1 MPVDFLRCF
10 LSGPHEHRGGGQEGG
25 IVDVDFFH
33 RRGSPALAVRRGGI
47 DLIERESQG
56 VLAQRC
62 VEQAV
67 DNFHHLGRTSHGAG
81 ARRHARPE
89 LGAVTLQKQTRQGE
103 LLSRIIGDRGGGTR
117 LGNGAVDVSL
127 TQFAR
132 GAQFAG
138 FLGFAR
144 FLQRVDPLGKLLLV
158 AETCGDFGPR
168 LEIVGVEFRFLR
180 KFLVVI
186 QRGRAPHRAFDLTED
201 AQHIGFFRTQ
211 LLGRIDLQPG
221 HAVVGFFE
229 IVLRLGREIAR
240 PPTGEKV
247 VTDRAQRT
255 EDDQGNSED
264 GQKPQEK
271 LAAAAFFGT

>member
-1 MPVDFLRCF
+1 MSVGRRAVDFVE
-10 LSGPHEHRGGGQEGG
+10 SEGKS
-25 IVDVDFFH
+25 I
-33 RRGSPALAVRRGGI
+33 
-47 DLIERESQG
+47 
-56 VLAQRC
+56 LAQRC

-144 FLQRVDPLGKLLLV
+144 FLQRVDPFGKLLLV

-168 LEIVGVEFRFLR
+168 LEIVRGEFRFIR
-180 KFLVVI
+180 KLLVVF
-186 QRGRAPHRAFDLTED
+186 QRGRAAHRAFDLTEH
-201 AQHIGFFRTQ
+201 AQHIGLLGTQ
-211 LLGRIDLQPG
+211 LLGRIDLQPS

-240 PPTGEKV
+240 PPAGEKV
-247 VTDRAQRT
+247 VTDRTQRT

-271 LAAAAFFGT
+271 LAAAAFFGARTHVAGFSSGSRLR